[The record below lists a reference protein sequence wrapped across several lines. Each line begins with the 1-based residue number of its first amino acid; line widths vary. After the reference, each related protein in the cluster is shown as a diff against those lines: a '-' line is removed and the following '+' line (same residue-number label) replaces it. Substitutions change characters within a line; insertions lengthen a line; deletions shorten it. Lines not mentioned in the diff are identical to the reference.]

1 METYLIGDVWKE
13 SSRCWKVQGMV
24 GVIATTRTKRE
35 ALLLGEAAKVADR
48 MSRAAGEYYERQNR
62 KSHPD
67 GRADKAGR
75 WYPSAS
81 EGQSCCHQVRQP
93 TRSYPWSLMVHCRTA
108 RHIACLYDVSEADLR
123 KAGRKSPARE
133 GGEAYYKAV
142 AVMDGRWFSIYDGQT
157 EYQIGVTLSQRTGQG
172 HAGGY
177 YVYASRG
184 EAEAADVPSRSSLK
198 DADRIIL
205 RVRAE
210 GSYCRY
216 GDKLSFS
223 KVTPLEAVA

>member
-1 METYLIGDVWKE
+1 MENIIKIGDTWKE
-13 SSRCWKVQGMV
+13 GSRWKTLLV
-24 GVIATTRTKRE
+24 GGAIATTRTKKAAMPLAEGARE
-35 ALLLGEAAKVADR
+35 ADR
-48 MSRAAGEYYERQNR
+48 MNRAVREYYQRQNR

-81 EGQSCCHQVRQP
+81 ERQSCCNQVRQP

-123 KAGRKSPARE
+123 KAGRKAPARE

-142 AVMDGRWFSIYDGQT
+142 AVMDGRWLSIYDGQT
-157 EYQIGVTLSQRTGQG
+157 EYEIGVTLSQRTGQG

-216 GDKLSFS
+216 GHKLSFS
-223 KVTPLEAVA
+223 QVTPLEAVA